1 MELPGPNII
10 LNVFGWSL
18 ELKSLKSALKFVCH
32 NFFVRFCGGW
42 GANKQTKKNKLEEF
56 PQGTRDLL
64 RKDRKYNFN

>member
-10 LNVFGWSL
+10 LNAFGWSP

-32 NFFVRFCGGW
+32 NFFVRFRGG
-42 GANKQTKKNKLEEF
+42 GANNNNKKKKLEEF
-56 PQGTRDLL
+56 PQGIRDLL